1 MPYYIYK
8 ISNFPVRQLHKLEE
22 HAVFGAASA
31 RAKALRAE
39 AVSGEDG
46 VIKVIFADNE
56 LHAEDLLSQVRAAQP
71 NPADD

>member
-8 ISNFPVRQLHKLEE
+8 ISSFPIRQLQRLEE
-22 HAVFGAASA
+22 HAAFGAASTH
-31 RAKALRAE
+31 AKTLRSE
-39 AVSGEDG
+39 SGEDAI
-46 VIKVIFADNE
+46 IKVIFADNE

>member
-22 HAVFGAASA
+22 HAAFGAASV
-31 RAKALRAE
+31 RAKALRSE
-39 AVSGEDG
+39 AGSSDDG
-46 VIKVIFADNE
+46 MIKVIFADNE